1 MNFFTK
7 YPNLKQTNFSF
18 FFLWRGDGVGGE
30 GARVSEFF
38 FYLEFR
44 SQIK

>member
-18 FFLWRGDGVGGE
+18 FFVEGG
-30 GARVSEFF
+30 GWG
-38 FYLEFR
+38 LGGGG
-44 SQIK
+44 